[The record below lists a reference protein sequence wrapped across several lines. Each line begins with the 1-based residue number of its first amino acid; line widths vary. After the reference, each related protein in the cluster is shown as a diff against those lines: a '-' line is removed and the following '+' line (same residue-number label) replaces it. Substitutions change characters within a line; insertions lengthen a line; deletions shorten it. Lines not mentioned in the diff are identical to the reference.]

1 MFPNSRSVVLQKESE
16 MPQTVGEVM
25 TAKPLALQEGTTL
38 AEAARAMRDH
48 DVGDVVLLE
57 DDQVTGIVTD
67 RDIVVRGVAESMH
80 PDEAVLAQVASK
92 ELVTVTPDTS
102 VDEAVELMRQR
113 AIRRLP
119 VVEDG
124 RPVGIISLGDL
135 AVEEDPDSALADISA
150 AHPNR

>member
-1 MFPNSRSVVLQKESE
+1 MFPNNHSVVLQKESE

-48 DVGDVVLLE
+48 DVGDVVLLR

-92 ELVTVTPDTS
+92 ELVTVSPDTS

-124 RPVGIISLGDL
+124 RPVGIVSLGDL

-150 AHPNR
+150 ADPNR

>member
-1 MFPNSRSVVLQKESE
+1 
-16 MPQTVGEVM
+16 MPQTVREVM

-48 DVGDVVLLE
+48 DVGDVIVLR
-57 DDQVTGIVTD
+57 DDQVAGIVTD

-80 PDEAVLAQVASK
+80 PDEAVLAQIASK
-92 ELVTVTPDTS
+92 ELVTLSPDAA
-102 VDEAVELMRQR
+102 VDEAAELMRSR

-124 RPVGIISLGDL
+124 RPAGIVSLGDL
-135 AVEEDPDSALADISA
+135 AVEEEPQSTLADISA
-150 AHPNR
+150 ADPNR